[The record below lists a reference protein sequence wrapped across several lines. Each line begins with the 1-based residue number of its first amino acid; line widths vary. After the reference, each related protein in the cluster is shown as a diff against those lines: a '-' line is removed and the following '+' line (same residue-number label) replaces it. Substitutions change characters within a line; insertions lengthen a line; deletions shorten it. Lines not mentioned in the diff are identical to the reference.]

1 MRARFTAFR
10 NRLRRAPAPEA
21 PAESPADGEGGQR
34 LIALA
39 CGLGNVGAQYG
50 NTRHNVGAWTVG
62 LLARRHGRQLERR
75 GRIDGA
81 TIDRDG
87 AAFHVARA
95 RSMYN
100 EAGPPI
106 VAEVR
111 RLGLRPDQLIVI
123 YDDIDLP
130 LGAIRIRLRG
140 SHGGNNGMRS
150 IIAALGSNDFPRIRV
165 GIDRPYDDGA
175 PVREPERVANWVLT
189 NPPREEREKLD
200 ETIALVA
207 DAVELAAI
215 EGVELAMNRYNR

>member
-10 NRLRRAPAPEA
+10 NRLRRALALEAPPAP
-21 PAESPADGEGGQR
+21 PADGEGGPR

-62 LLARRHGRQLERR
+62 LLARRHGRRLERR

-106 VAEVR
+106 AAEVR

-165 GIDRPYDDGA
+165 GIDRPYDGGA

-207 DAVELAAI
+207 DAIELAAI

>member
-1 MRARFTAFR
+1 MRARFTTFR

-21 PAESPADGEGGQR
+21 PAEPPADGEGGPR

-50 NTRHNVGAWTVG
+50 NTRHNVGAWTVN
-62 LLARRHGRQLERR
+62 LLARRHGRQLARS

-81 TIDRDG
+81 SIDRDG
-87 AAFHVARA
+87 GAFHVARA

-106 VAEVR
+106 AAELR
-111 RLGLRPDQLIVI
+111 RLGLRPDQLIVV

-130 LGAIRIRLRG
+130 LGAIRIRLQG

-165 GIDRPYDDGA
+165 GIDRPYDGGA
-175 PVREPERVANWVLT
+175 PVRDPERVASWVLS
-189 NPPREEREKLD
+189 NPPREEREQLD
-200 ETIALVA
+200 ETVALVA
-207 DAVELAAI
+207 DAIELAAL